1 MLTTP
6 LAAIRSAI
14 LFLAACGVAAAG
26 ESITVDAARPAGRI
40 KAIHGVNN
48 GPLANGE
55 NAKLGRW
62 YAEAGFPVARLHD
75 CRWPS
80 PDVVDVS
87 TIFPLSHLDP
97 DDPRNYLFAKTDD
110 YLAAIL
116 AAKSRIVYRLGQ
128 SIEPWSKY
136 HTHPPA
142 DMDRFAKVCVNII
155 RHYNDGWADGFR
167 HGITHWEIWN
177 EPDMKLPLQWLGTQ
191 EDYFR
196 LYETVARAIK
206 AHDPELKVGG
216 PALTSMSSD
225 WAEPFVAHC
234 RAKNLPLDFFS
245 FHVYAAE
252 PQVLVDSCRKARKLL
267 DDHGFKDTEIHL
279 NEWRYHP
286 TWDGLRPDDPEKYVD
301 VPGWFA
307 RGCGGKGAAF
317 AATVLMRLQDEPV
330 DMTNFYTA
338 DTSAWSMFGQFGI
351 RTPVYHAFRAFDRLA
366 KHPRRVACDVAA
378 TDSKPGATAA
388 CAGLDAEGRSL
399 AVLVSTFDAPAG
411 RREMTVAGLPWR
423 GATRAEALLV
433 SETHALAP
441 IAATTDTATPGAVRI
456 VVDMPADTVCLV
468 SFSSATDDKK
478 PISYSLPAEARGLR
492 E

>member
-1 MLTTP
+1 MPRALVP
-6 LAAIRSAI
+6 L
-14 LFLAACGVAAAG
+14 LLACLSAAAWATA
-26 ESITVDAARPAGRI
+26 EEIRVDCGRPLGRI

-75 CRWPS
+75 VRCPS
-80 PDVVDVS
+80 PDACDVS

-116 AAKSRIVYRLGQ
+116 AANSKIVFRLGQ

-136 HTHPPA
+136 HTHPPR
-142 DMDRFAKVCVNII
+142 DMDHFARVCVNII
-155 RHYNDGWADGFR
+155 RHYNDGWADGFH
-167 HGITHWEIWN
+167 HGITYWEIWN
-177 EPDMKLPLQWLGTQ
+177 EPDMKLPLMWLGSQ

-206 AHDPELKVGG
+206 PHDPKLKVGG
-216 PALTSMSSD
+216 PALTSMESD
-225 WAEPFVAHC
+225 WAKPFVAWC
-234 RAKNLPLDFFS
+234 RDRKLPLDFFS
-245 FHVYAAE
+245 FHVYSAK
-252 PQVLVDSCRKARKLL
+252 PQVLVDSCRQARKML
-267 DDHGFKDTEIHL
+267 DEHGFADTEIHL

-307 RGCGGKGAAF
+307 RGCSGKGAAF
-317 AATVLMRLQDEPV
+317 AAAVLMRLQDEPV

-351 RTPVYHAFRAFDRLA
+351 RTPVYYAFKAFNELA
-366 KHPRRVACDVAA
+366 QHPRRIACDVAA
-378 TDSKPGATAA
+378 AGAASPTMA
-388 CAGLDAEGRSL
+388 CAGLNDEGTSA

-411 RREMTVAGLPWR
+411 RREITLAGLPWN
-423 GATRAEALLV
+423 EPSQVEVLLV
-433 SETHALAP
+433 SDAHGLVP
-441 IAATTDTATPGAVRI
+441 IAATTAAADPHATRI
-456 VVDMPADTVCLV
+456 SVDIPADSVCLLTCR
-468 SFSSATDDKK
+468 S
-478 PISYSLPAEARGLR
+478 RNR

>member
-1 MLTTP
+1 MKTIPLTTP
-6 LAAIRSAI
+6 IV
-14 LFLAACGVAAAG
+14 LFLALASTAAAV
-26 ESITVDAARPAGRI
+26 EIRVDCGRPVGRI
-40 KAIHGVNN
+40 KPIHGVNN

-75 CRWPS
+75 VRWPS
-80 PDVVDVS
+80 PDAVDVS
-87 TIFPLSHLDP
+87 TIFPLAHLDP

-136 HTHPPA
+136 HTHPPR
-142 DMDRFAKVCVNII
+142 DTHRFARVCVNII
-155 RHYNDGWADGFR
+155 RHYNDGWADGFH

-191 EDYFR
+191 KDYFR

-206 AHDPELKVGG
+206 AHDPKLKVGG

-225 WAEPFVAHC
+225 WARPFVAHC
-234 RAKNLPLDFFS
+234 REQRLPLDFFS
-245 FHVYAAE
+245 FHVYASK
-252 PQVLVDSCRKARKLL
+252 PQVLVDSCRQARKLL
-267 DDHGFKDTEIHL
+267 DEHGFKETEIHL

-286 TWDGLRPDDPEKYVD
+286 TWNGLRPDEPEKYVD

-307 RGCGGKGAAF
+307 RGCSGKGAAF

-351 RTPVYHAFRAFDRLA
+351 RTPVYHAFKAFNELA
-366 KHPRRVACDVAA
+366 THPNRVACEVAA
-378 TDSKPGATAA
+378 AGAATPSVA
-388 CAGLDAEGRSL
+388 CAGLGDDGRS
-399 AVLVSTFDAPAG
+399 AVVLVSTFEAPAG
-411 RREMTVAGLPWR
+411 RREIVLSGLPGEGR
-423 GATRAEALLV
+423 PRIEALLV
-433 SETHALAP
+433 DDTRALAP
-441 IAATTDTATPGAVRI
+441 IPVEPLEQDANTADGGSPRTLRV
-456 VVDMPADTVCLV
+456 VVDLPADAVCLLRC
-468 SFSSATDDKK
+468 
-478 PISYSLPAEARGLR
+478 LPER
-492 E
+492 